1 MGSGGPELWVV
12 AGVHGNENEGIAC
25 VDDVLDELE
34 PTRGTLVGVPVA
46 HPAALRAGT
55 RRGVDDV
62 DLNRVYPGSA
72 DGGVTE
78 RVAQALWREL
88 DGHASAL
95 VTLHS
100 WHAEGAATPY
110 VEHAAGDEA
119 GRALAHALG
128 VPFVEAWDWPPGL
141 LPAAATRAGVVSA
154 ELELGGLGAQ
164 TPQMLAV
171 GVAAVAGAMR
181 HLGHARRGATAR
193 GQRRARGTCSR
204 RRMTA
209 ACGSCSRSAPP
220 SRGERP
226 SLSVRELGGDVLE
239 TLASPVDGWLGIHN
253 TYGFVQAGEDVVI
266 VFEAT

>member
-1 MGSGGPELWVV
+1 VGSGKPELWIV

-25 VDDVLDELE
+25 VDDVLAELE

-72 DGGVTE
+72 SGGATE
-78 RVAQALWREL
+78 CVAQELWREL

-95 VTLHS
+95 LTLHS
-100 WHAEGAATPY
+100 WHAEGATTPY
-110 VEHAAGDEA
+110 VEHAAGDED
-119 GRALAHALG
+119 GRALAHALN
-128 VPFVEAWDWPPGL
+128 VPFIEAWDWPPGL
-141 LPAAATRAGVVSA
+141 LPAAAARAGIVSA

-164 TPQMLAV
+164 TPQMLDV

-181 HLGHARRGATAR
+181 HLGMLEGKPQVGGSDVRRHVLAAGHTGRVRQLVPLGSAVSRATPVA
-193 GQRRARGTCSR
+193 QVRA
-204 RRMTA
+204 
-209 ACGSCSRSAPP
+209 
-220 SRGERP
+220 
-226 SLSVRELGGDVLE
+226 LGGDVLE
-239 TLASPVDGWLGIHN
+239 TLASPVDGWLAIHN

-266 VFEAT
+266 VFEVT

>member
-62 DLNRVYPGSA
+62 DLNRVYPGRA

-88 DGHASAL
+88 DGQASAL

-110 VEHAAGDEA
+110 VEHAAGDED

-181 HLGHARRGATAR
+181 HLGMLAGEPPQRG
-193 GQRRARGTCSR
+193 GQRRAAARARGRSR
-204 RRMTA
+204 RARA
-209 ACGSCSRSAPP
+209 AAAPARFCRLAGNARRSGARAP
-220 SRGERP
+220 RRRARDTGQ
-226 SLSVRELGGDVLE
+226 
-239 TLASPVDGWLGIHN
+239 PVDGWLAIHN

>member
-1 MGSGGPELWVV
+1 MGSGAPELWVV

-25 VDDVLDELE
+25 VDDVLGELE

-62 DLNRVYPGSA
+62 DLNRVYPGRA
-72 DGGVTE
+72 DGGATE

-95 VTLHS
+95 LTLHS
-100 WHAEGAATPY
+100 WHAEGATTPY
-110 VEHAAGDEA
+110 VEHAAGDED

-164 TPQMLAV
+164 TPQMRDI

-181 HLGHARRGATAR
+181 HLDMLAGEPQRGGRDVRRHVLAA
-193 GQRRARGTCSR
+193 GQGGRVRHLLPLGCAVSRGTPL
-204 RRMTA
+204 A
-209 ACGSCSRSAPP
+209 QVRS
-220 SRGERP
+220 
-226 SLSVRELGGDVLE
+226 LGGGVLE
-239 TLASPVDGWLGIHN
+239 TLTSPADGWLAIHN
-253 TYGFVQAGEDVVI
+253 TYGFVHAGEDVVI
-266 VFEAT
+266 LFEAT